1 MSRLL
6 NISLFVLLAV
16 LWGLSFP
23 AITVGLEYLPP
34 LLFAAFRYDVA
45 AVLLL
50 AVAGARLDTW
60 VPQGRS
66 NLGAVAGGGL
76 FLVAGNGLLFIG
88 QQTVP
93 SGVAAILQ
101 ALVPILTALW
111 AVILLGERPSRVGA
125 LGVAVGL
132 LGTGLVV
139 QPDPTNLLGGDTFGR
154 LVIVGQSVS
163 VALGGVLVQRAN
175 PTVDRI
181 PLIGWSMLVGAVVLH
196 AASLLIGEGLSREAA
211 APVVIGVIVY
221 LGVFST
227 ALAFF
232 IYFTILQEHG
242 AFEAALVTYLV
253 PVVATIV
260 GVFVL
265 EESIGAVT
273 IVGFGLVAVGF
284 VLLKRQAIS
293 ELIGDTVRRGGH

>member
-1 MSRLL
+1 
-6 NISLFVLLAV
+6 
-16 LWGLSFP
+16 
-23 AITVGLEYLPP
+23 
-34 LLFAAFRYDVA
+34 
-45 AVLLL
+45 
-50 AVAGARLDTW
+50 
-60 VPQGRS
+60 
-66 NLGAVAGGGL
+66 
-76 FLVAGNGLLFIG
+76 
-88 QQTVP
+88 
-93 SGVAAILQ
+93 
-101 ALVPILTALW
+101 
-111 AVILLGERPSRVGA
+111 
-125 LGVAVGL
+125 
-132 LGTGLVV
+132 
-139 QPDPTNLLGGDTFGR
+139 
-154 LVIVGQSVS
+154 
-163 VALGGVLVQRAN
+163 
-175 PTVDRI
+175 
-181 PLIGWSMLVGAVVLH
+181 MLVGAVVLH

>member
-6 NISLFVLLAV
+6 DISLFVLLAV

-23 AITVGLEYLPP
+23 VITVGLEYLPP

-50 AVAGARLDTW
+50 VVAGVRLDAW
-60 VPQGRS
+60 LPEGRN
-66 NLGAVAGGGL
+66 NLAAVAGGGL

-101 ALVPILTALW
+101 GLVPILTALW
-111 AVILLGERPSRVGA
+111 AIVLLGERPSRVGA
-125 LGVAVGL
+125 LGVAVGF

-139 QPDPTNLLGGDTFGR
+139 QPDPANLLGGDTFGR
-154 LVIVGQSVS
+154 LIIVGQSIS

-175 PTVDRI
+175 PTVNRI

-196 AASLLIGEGLSREAA
+196 AASLLIGETPSQDAA
-211 APVVIGVIVY
+211 APVAIGVIVY

-227 ALAFF
+227 ALAFG

-273 IVGFGLVAVGF
+273 IGGFGLVAVGF
-284 VLLKRQAIS
+284 VLLKWHAIS
-293 ELIGDTVRRGGH
+293 DLIGDTIRRSGL